1 VDIQWFAIEI
11 GIFTLKNLS
20 IQYCPELRT
29 AALKKEFEMLKSTQR
44 HLDKGVAAIAV
55 VLLAAFTLTS
65 CKRPEP
71 EDTRPCSET
80 IKITQ
85 RNGVDVVQTVSGLY
99 LKAKVRGF
107 GYDCGRAPETR
118 HLIDSGSFDM
128 PWANGQF
135 EPEIGP
141 GYTKEQWDKLNL
153 GEQATVMAPWRLHGA
168 FVQMGI
174 GFSNAKLAA
183 QRKQRD
189 QADGYFQDWWYTP
202 AIPHKLYPLDL
213 LPNWAVDGGP
223 DPQAGIGPIKSK
235 PTAYWAVRGVLDP
248 RTKRPY
254 TTFCS
259 IKPPAG
265 NKESD
270 VAYQLNPKWLL
281 QGETYIEDQNGN
293 TCRGGVSADN
303 GAYIDARLDVPG
315 KAVPEIDKVY
325 KAAANLLSKLIVE

>member
-1 VDIQWFAIEI
+1 MYKVRQLTTRTFA
-11 GIFTLKNLS
+11 
-20 IQYCPELRT
+20 
-29 AALKKEFEMLKSTQR
+29 AA
-44 HLDKGVAAIAV
+44 
-55 VLLAAFTLTS
+55 VLLAVSTSVLVIS

-85 RNGVDVVQTVSGLY
+85 RNGLDVVQTVSGLY
-99 LKAKVRGF
+99 LKSQKGLWQGF
-107 GYDCGRAPETR
+107 GFVCGPTPETR
-118 HLIDSGSFDM
+118 HLVDASTFTGM
-128 PWANGQF
+128 WANGQF

-141 GYTKEQWDKLNL
+141 GYTKEQWGKLTR
-153 GEQATVMAPWRLHGA
+153 GEQAKSKEPW
-168 FVQMGI
+168 QMQGSMVKMYLQ
-174 GFSNAKLAA
+174 F
-183 QRKQRD
+183 RD
-189 QADGYFQDWWYTP
+189 IVTDARDKELNGTQDWWYAP

-213 LPNWAVDGGP
+213 LPNFAIDGAP
-223 DPQAGIGPIKSK
+223 DPQAGAGPIKSK
-235 PTAYWAVRGVLDP
+235 PTVYWAVQGLVHP

-254 TTFCS
+254 VTFCS

-270 VAYQLNPKWLL
+270 VAYQRDPKWLI
-281 QGETYIEDQNGN
+281 QGETYLKDQNGN

-303 GAYIDARLDVPG
+303 GGYAGGMIDVPG